1 MSGATL
7 DYHSDSISL
16 RVVEA
21 LADATNT
28 APNELEPLYNTVDPE
43 ALDRLFRP
51 DSSDE
56 IRVTFEYGDSHV
68 EVRGDGTVMVDG
80 AVHGSR

>member
-7 DYHSDSISL
+7 DYYNDSISL
-16 RVVEA
+16 RVIEA
-21 LADATNT
+21 LADATDT
-28 APNELEPLYNTVDPE
+28 APNELDPLYNTIDPE
-43 ALDRLFRP
+43 ALDQLFRP

-68 EVRGDGTVMVDG
+68 EIRGDGTVVVDG
-80 AVHGSR
+80 TVHGGR